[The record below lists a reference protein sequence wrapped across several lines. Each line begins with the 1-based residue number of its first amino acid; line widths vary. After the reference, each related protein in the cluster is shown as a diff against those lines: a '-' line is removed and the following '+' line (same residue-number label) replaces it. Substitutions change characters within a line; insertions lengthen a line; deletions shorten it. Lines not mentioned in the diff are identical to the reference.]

1 MFEKIQLQ
9 FEQFIIIIVWLQT
22 CTLLVFYNQTRHKN
36 VYKHFEQKIS
46 YQNEVWLKNG
56 ICSPN

>member
-9 FEQFIIIIVWLQT
+9 FEQCIIIVWQQT
-22 CTLLVFYNQTRHKN
+22 CTLLVFCNQTRHKN
-36 VYKHFEQKIS
+36 VYKYCEQKIS
-46 YQNEVWLKNG
+46 HQNEVWLKNG